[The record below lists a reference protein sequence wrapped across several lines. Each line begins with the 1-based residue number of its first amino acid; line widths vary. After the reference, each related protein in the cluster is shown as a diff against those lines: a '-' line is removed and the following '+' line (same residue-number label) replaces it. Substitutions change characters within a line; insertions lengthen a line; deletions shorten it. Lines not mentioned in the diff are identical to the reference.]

1 MCGRRT
7 NSPDLGTTDYR
18 IWGVVQQRVYQT
30 EVQEVNNLMQSMTD
44 VWGGMKWSAIDQ
56 WLKLST
62 RLRLEPPAIV

>member
-7 NSPDLGTTDYR
+7 NRPALDTTDYR
-18 IWGVVQQRVYQT
+18 IWGIVQQRVYQT

-56 WLKLST
+56 WLK
-62 RLRLEPPAIV
+62 